1 MRVIVARHTREAR
14 VQFSLFYAFL
24 NGPDIGPN
32 RKHYGDGDADDER
45 NQGSHLLLFAC
56 SRGKTGDTATLLN

>member
-1 MRVIVARHTREAR
+1 
-14 VQFSLFYAFL
+14 L

-32 RKHYGDGDADDER
+32 RKHYGDGDADDKR